1 MALPDTALFTNS
13 RPFCKPSMPIPPA
26 HRRDGGWQYHYDITG
41 RMIALDAVSAFC
53 SWLTSAKRSQG
64 SIAALQLQSENP
76 LTFTWYAPSAAS
88 PWSPSPDK
96 MPGALEVIGRNE
108 GFIKMT
114 LTVMVTPE

>member
-1 MALPDTALFTNS
+1 LPATTE
-13 RPFCKPSMPIPPA
+13 R
-26 HRRDGGWQYHYDITG
+26 
-41 RMIALDAVSAFC
+41 
-53 SWLTSAKRSQG
+53 QG
-64 SIAALQLQSENP
+64 SIAALQLQSENS